1 MESHAELR
9 LNLPGPVQEQQGR
22 KVLDVE
28 APSEF
33 LSGRAAEIHMEKLN
47 FLSPLSFE
55 PMHDG
60 PGRLAAESEIRV
72 EMQEADSPGAQ
83 PIGNIVQ

>member
-9 LNLPGPVQEQQGR
+9 LNLSRSINQQQGR
-22 KVLDVE
+22 EVLDVE
-28 APSEF
+28 APSEC
-33 LSGRAAEIHMEKLN
+33 LSGRAAEIHMEKLD

-60 PGRLAAESEIRV
+60 PGRLAAESEV
-72 EMQEADSPGAQ
+72 G
-83 PIGNIVQ
+83 VKV